1 MERGLTVVPG
11 AAPRAQAFFLPA
23 AEGQRFCLFHPP
35 AGECRGAV
43 LYLHPFGDEMNKARR
58 MAALQARAFAARG
71 YGVLQIDLHGCGDSS
86 GEFGDASWDSWKA
99 DVTLGCAWLK
109 DKLGQPVTLWGLRLG
124 ALLALDYARTA
135 AEPPARLLLWQ
146 PVTGGAAFLTQILR
160 LRVAN
165 EMFGDKDDANA
176 AKEKSGGTKALREAL
191 RGGESLE
198 VAGYDITPAMAD
210 SLDALDASKIIVT
223 GCPVDW
229 IEVVATPER
238 PLSVAG
244 ARLADAWR
252 AAGVALHVELVACLP
267 FWATQEISECPPMIA
282 ATSAR
287 LAALLSCEASV

>member
-1 MERGLTVVPG
+1 MERGTTV
-11 AAPRAQAFFLPA
+11 APRAQPFFLPA
-23 AEGQRFCLFHPP
+23 AGGQRFCLYHPP
-35 AGECRGAV
+35 AGDCRGAL

-58 MAALQARAFAARG
+58 MAALQARAVAARG

-86 GEFGDASWDSWKA
+86 GEFGDATWDSWKA

-109 DKLGQPVTLWGLRLG
+109 DKLGQPVGLWGLRLG
-124 ALLALDYARTA
+124 ALLALDHARTA
-135 AEPPARLLLWQ
+135 AETPARLLLWQ

-165 EMFGDKDDANA
+165 EMFGDKDDTRDG

-191 RGGESLE
+191 RGGEALE
-198 VAGYDITPAMAD
+198 VAGYDITPSMAD
-210 SLDALDASKIIVT
+210 SLDALDASKMIVT

-229 IEVVATPER
+229 IEVVAAPER

-252 AAGVALHVELVACLP
+252 TAGVALHVELVACLP

-287 LAALLSCEASV
+287 LASPFPCEVSV